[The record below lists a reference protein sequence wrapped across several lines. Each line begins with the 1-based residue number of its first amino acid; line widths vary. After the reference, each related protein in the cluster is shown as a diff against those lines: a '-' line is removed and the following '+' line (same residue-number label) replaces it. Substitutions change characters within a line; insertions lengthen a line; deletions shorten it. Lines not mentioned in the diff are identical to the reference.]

1 MSDSKKDPQ
10 MNDDVQGVQKV
21 VFDYLEALLSDPDAG
36 IETEK
41 EIQAIAEEAEVV
53 EEQTASSEIDL
64 ELPET
69 TVVEAENTDTAEEPE
84 PEPEPEELALTVED
98 IPVLEEIFEE
108 SEKASWKPEVVE
120 HSIPDQDLDFDKP
133 ITALMDDI
141 SEIESTPAKPS
152 EPEGFPELDL
162 AGVENTTPKAHD
174 VDPQTPFDF
183 DMPVEE
189 PVKDKS
195 SKVSEPNTETE
206 PVDPYENLSLGS
218 ALDDQPI
225 TQEVDVKAVD
235 ESEELEEPEAK
246 VDVIAPAAAGTI
258 ADSQKEQTPTESRKA
273 IEKEPDPENVLVI
286 SVISKQAETFN
297 GSMLQ
302 RIVVACGMSFGDMD
316 IYHRFEHDDQQG
328 AVQFSMANA
337 LPPGT
342 FNPEQPETLSTKA
355 VMFFMSME
363 EPEDVMDAFECMLA
377 TAETVAKN
385 LGGEMLDEDRS
396 VMRNQTAE
404 HYRQRVRD
412 FEMKNLKKRSK

>member
-1 MSDSKKDPQ
+1 EP
-10 MNDDVQGVQKV
+10 
-21 VFDYLEALLSDPDAG
+21 
-36 IETEK
+36 
-41 EIQAIAEEAEVV
+41 
-53 EEQTASSEIDL
+53 
-64 ELPET
+64 
-69 TVVEAENTDTAEEPE
+69 EPE
-84 PEPEPEELALTVED
+84 PEPEPEELPLTVED
-98 IPVLEEIFEE
+98 IPVLEETLEE

-141 SEIESTPAKPS
+141 AETESAPAKPS

-183 DMPVEE
+183 DMPAEE
-189 PVKDKS
+189 SDKDKTS
-195 SKVSEPNTETE
+195 QVSEPKAETK
-206 PVDPYENLSLGS
+206 PVDRYENLSLGS

-225 TQEVDVKAVD
+225 TQEVEVKAVD
-235 ESEELEEPEAK
+235 ESEELGEPEAK
-246 VDVIAPAAAGTI
+246 VDVIAPAATGTV
-258 ADSQKEQTPTESRKA
+258 ADSQKEQTPAESRKA

-297 GSMLQ
+297 GPMLQ
-302 RIVVACGMSFGDMD
+302 RIVDACGMSFGDMD